1 MYASVRRYKFD
12 PKHREELNQ
21 KVQELFVPLIKKTP
35 GFVAYYYVDS
45 GKGAAATFSLFDNQA
60 GAEESTRIAA
70 TFIKENLAS
79 MLTNPPEIT
88 LGEVVAQATRK

>member
-1 MYASVRRYKFD
+1 MYAAVRRYQFD

-21 KVQELFVPLIKKTP
+21 KVQELFVPMIKKAP

-60 GAEESTRIAA
+60 GAEESTRLAA
-70 TFIKENLAS
+70 SFIKQHLAS
-79 MLTNPPEIT
+79 LLTKPPEIT
-88 LGEVVAQATRK
+88 QGEVIVQATRK

>member
-1 MYASVRRYKFD
+1 MFASVRRYQFD

-21 KVQELFVPLIKKTP
+21 KVQELFVPMIKKAP

-60 GAEESTRIAA
+60 GAEESARLAA
-70 TFIKENLAS
+70 NFIKQNLAS
-79 MLTNPPEIT
+79 ILTKPPEIT
-88 LGEVVAQATRK
+88 MGEVIAEATRK